1 MNVGRRQIF
10 RFGYKKGLFEKVTLE
25 EIVKENECRTV

>member
-1 MNVGRRQIF
+1 MLGEGRF
-10 RFGYKKGLFEKVTLE
+10 SRFGYKKGLFEKVTLE